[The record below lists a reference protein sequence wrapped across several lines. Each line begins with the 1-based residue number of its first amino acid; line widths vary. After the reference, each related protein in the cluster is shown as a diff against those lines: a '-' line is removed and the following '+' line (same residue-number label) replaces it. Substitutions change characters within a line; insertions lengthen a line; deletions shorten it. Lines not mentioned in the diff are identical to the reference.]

1 MRAQERFD
9 LEDAHKND
17 NRNREDE
24 QPDGFVVTRMVVF
37 ITVTIFLFLL
47 CAAVLIT
54 YNFGI
59 CSNINVKSEVCD
71 KKNVIPITIAINSSQ
86 SSDDIKKAVRFE
98 EDLHRSNR
106 SNVRLPKTMHP
117 LSYELKLIPFLFEGN
132 FTFSGN
138 VRIKVNVTK
147 SCQNVTLHA
156 IALKISEV
164 TVWKIG
170 NLTQTDDNSRTKV
183 EILDK
188 YAIEPDQFFVIV
200 FPNELEPNNIY
211 EINIKYT
218 GILNDMLQGFY
229 RSSYVVNNVTQ

>member
-9 LEDAHKND
+9 LEDAQKND

-24 QPDGFVVTRMVVF
+24 HPDGFVVTRMVVF

-98 EDLHRSNR
+98 EDLLRSNR

-164 TVWKIG
+164 NVWNIG

-183 EILDK
+183 EVLDK
-188 YAIEPDQFFVIV
+188 YAIESDQFFVIV

-211 EINIKYT
+211 EISIKYT

-229 RSSYVVNNVTQ
+229 RSSYVVNNVTR

>member
-17 NRNREDE
+17 NRNRDDE

-59 CSNINVKSEVCD
+59 CSNINVQSEVCD

-86 SSDDIKKAVRFE
+86 SNDDIKKAVRFE

-132 FTFSGN
+132 FTFSGD

-156 IALKISEV
+156 IALKMSKV
-164 TVWKIG
+164 TMWKIG
-170 NLTQTDDNSRTKV
+170 NLTQTDDNSRTEV
-183 EILDK
+183 DILEK

-211 EINIKYT
+211 EISIKYT

-229 RSSYVVNNVTQ
+229 RSSYVVNNVTR